1 MILINDQKYT
11 TLLTELRYNCCM
23 LKRTLAIQKALSES
37 GYRITQPRRAV
48 IEVILRARRSLSPE
62 EVLTRARKIDPSVGL
77 ATVYRTLDVLHQQGH
92 LERVRIGKKGYALV
106 CAEKE
111 LHFHLVCER
120 CCSVIELQP
129 DRFSKALMAQLHNI
143 GFASRQNAIEIIG
156 LCAKCNPAG

>member
-1 MILINDQKYT
+1 
-11 TLLTELRYNCCM
+11 M

-48 IEVILRARRSLSPE
+48 IEVVLRARRSLSPD
-62 EVLTRARKIDPSVGL
+62 EVLARARKIDPGVGL
-77 ATVYRTLDVLHQQGH
+77 ATVYRTLDVLRQQGH
-92 LERVRIGKKGYALV
+92 LGRVRIGNKGYALV
-106 CAEKE
+106 CAKKG

-120 CCSVIELQP
+120 CRAVIELQP
-129 DRFSKALMAQLHNI
+129 DQFSKALVAQLRDI